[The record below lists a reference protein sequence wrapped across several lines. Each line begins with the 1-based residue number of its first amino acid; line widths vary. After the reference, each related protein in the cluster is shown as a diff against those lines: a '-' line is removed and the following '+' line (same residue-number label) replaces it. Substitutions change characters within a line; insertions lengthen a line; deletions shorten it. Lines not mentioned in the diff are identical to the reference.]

1 MAGSRRGS
9 NDVTALIVGGGLGAA
24 LRFQVHELWST
35 PVALVIATVGC
46 ILAGFGVLGCALA
59 SSVGGAV
66 RAFLAGL
73 AGALASISG
82 YIAIGVSESPWT
94 VGAVIIVAPAAV
106 IAGLWAGASL
116 GVALRVRRRELVGG
130 RKQ

>member
-1 MAGSRRGS
+1 MAGLRRGS

-35 PVALVIATVGC
+35 PVALVTATVGC
-46 ILAGFGVLGCALA
+46 ILAGFGVLGYALA
-59 SSVGGAV
+59 SSVGGVV

-82 YIAIGVSESPWT
+82 YIAIGIGEAPWT
-94 VGAVIIVAPAAV
+94 MGAVIVAAPAAV
-106 IAGLWAGASL
+106 IGGLWAGASL
-116 GVALRVRRRELVGG
+116 GVALGVRRREPVGG
-130 RKQ
+130 RER